1 MLELPASPSAIRNQR
16 GEGEVGGAPG
26 GATHHRPM
34 VSELVISFLIR
45 ETFLNSKE
53 IISGKHCELANRELG
68 VYRTTGM

>member
-1 MLELPASPSAIRNQR
+1 M
-16 GEGEVGGAPG
+16 GGAPG

-45 ETFLNSKE
+45 QTFLNSKE